1 MRVIETVGLRKT
13 FQPKGP
19 GAKKKGAA
27 VEPIVAVDGINLHV
41 EGGEIFGLLGPN
53 GAGKSTTIKML
64 STLLAPSG
72 GQATVAGFSLAT
84 QRGEIR
90 RVIGVVSQSGGLDS
104 EETPMRELVHQGVLF
119 GLDRQAATKRVT
131 ELLDHF
137 ELGAA
142 ANRQIKT
149 LSGGQ
154 RRRVDIALGLVHS
167 PKLLFLDEP
176 TTGLDPQSRANLWD
190 EVRRLRSEGT
200 TVLITTHYLD
210 EADALCDRLAIVD
223 HGRIVAE
230 GTADV
235 LKAGVG
241 GDVITLHLPDPS
253 AADGVIRSSGLATH
267 IERFGDDALRLTV
280 GRGDSTVGP
289 LLRLLDD
296 AGIETTSLST
306 ARPTLDD
313 VFLRHTGRSLRDT
326 PA

>member
-1 MRVIETVGLRKT
+1 MIETVGLRKT

-19 GAKKKGAA
+19 GAKKKGAVA
-27 VEPIVAVDGINLHV
+27 EPTVAVDGINLHV
-41 EGGEIFGLLGPN
+41 DGGEIFGLLGPN

-84 QRGEIR
+84 QRSEIR

-119 GLDRQAATKRVT
+119 GLDRQAATKRVI
-131 ELLDHF
+131 ELLDRF

-142 ANRQIKT
+142 ATRQIKT

-223 HGRIVAE
+223 HGKIVAE
-230 GTADV
+230 GTADA

-241 GDVITLHLPDPS
+241 GDVITLHLPDPA

-267 IERFGDDALRLTV
+267 IEPFGDDALRLTV

-289 LLRLLDD
+289 LLRLLDE

-313 VFLRHTGRSLRDT
+313 VFLRHTGRSLRDV
-326 PA
+326 AA

>member
-1 MRVIETVGLRKT
+1 MIETVGLRKT
-13 FQPKGP
+13 FQPREQGGR
-19 GAKKKGAA
+19 GAKKGEAL
-27 VEPIVAVDGINLHV
+27 EPIIAVDGIDLRVNA
-41 EGGEIFGLLGPN
+41 GEIFGLLGPN

-64 STLLAPSG
+64 ATLLAPSG

-84 QRGEIR
+84 QRSEIR
-90 RVIGVVSQSGGLDS
+90 RVIGVVSQVGGLDS
-104 EETPMRELVHQGVLF
+104 EETPMRELVHQGMLF
-119 GLDRQAATKRVT
+119 GLDRVAAERRVL
-131 ELLDHF
+131 ELLDRF
-137 ELGAA
+137 ELGTA

-154 RRRVDIALGLVHS
+154 RRRIDIALGLVHR
-167 PKLLFLDEP
+167 PQLLFLDEP
-176 TTGLDPQSRANLWD
+176 TTGLDPQSRANLWE
-190 EVRRLRSEGT
+190 EVRRLRAEGT

-230 GTADV
+230 GTADA

-253 AADGVIRSSGLATH
+253 AADGVIRSSGLASD

-280 GRGDSTVGP
+280 ARGDSTVGP
-289 LLRLLDD
+289 LLRLLDE

-313 VFLRHTGRSLRDT
+313 VFLRHTGRSLRD
-326 PA
+326 AA

>member
-1 MRVIETVGLRKT
+1 MIETVALRKI

-84 QRGEIR
+84 QRSEIR

-119 GLDRQAATKRVT
+119 GLDRHAATKRAT
-131 ELLDHF
+131 ELLDRF

-142 ANRQIKT
+142 ATRQIKT

-235 LKAGVG
+235 LKAEVG

-253 AADGVIRSSGLATH
+253 AADAVIRSSGLATH

-326 PA
+326 AA